1 MLRKLIALG
10 LLLAVAHAH
19 AAGPKE
25 GEPAP
30 RLTATT
36 LAGQPFDSAAL
47 RGKVVVIA
55 FWASW
60 CTYCRQELAD
70 LDAFQRQH
78 GKEGLEV
85 LAVNMDE
92 PETLDKVP
100 AIARNWSFP
109 TALTAKTAAVGY
121 GRIWRLPL
129 TFVIDRNGVLKRD
142 GWDGEAAVSRK
153 QMEETLLPLLAETR
167 KF

>member
-1 MLRKLIALG
+1 MLRKLIGLG
-10 LLLAVAHAH
+10 LLLFAALAQ

-36 LAGQPFDSAAL
+36 LSGQHFDSAAL

-55 FWASW
+55 FWATW

-70 LDAFQRQH
+70 LDAFQHQH
-78 GKEGLEV
+78 GKAGLEV

-92 PETLDKVP
+92 PETVAQVP
-100 AIARNWSFP
+100 AIARTWNFP
-109 TALTAKTAAVGY
+109 SALQAKTAAAGY

-129 TFVIDRNGVLKRD
+129 TFVIDRKGVLRRD
-142 GWDGEAAVSRK
+142 GWDSETAVSRK
-153 QMEETLLPLLAETR
+153 QMDEVLLPLLREAG
-167 KF
+167 